1 MVIIIPFYSHKKN
14 NIDDIY
20 KCFSNFYITQP
31 YEYELPS
38 FVYNSLL
45 PKKITCNCS
54 EKAIMACKASLMN
67 DIDTFYKIITSNEP
81 NTIKNYGR
89 QVKNFDDKKWL
100 EFVDYIAYD
109 TVYQKFK
116 KNIYLQKILL
126 STKDAILV
134 EAALKDKL
142 WGVGIHIDDNDIY
155 DIEKWKGKNLL
166 GNTLMEVRKQL
177 IAELDIEGDKKLE
190 IYLNKKYL

>member
-1 MVIIIPFYSHKKN
+1 M
-14 NIDDIY
+14 
-20 KCFSNFYITQP
+20 
-31 YEYELPS
+31 
-38 FVYNSLL
+38 
-45 PKKITCNCS
+45 CS
-54 EKAIMACKASLMN
+54 SDL
-67 DIDTFYKIITSNEP
+67 DTFYKIVYSYEP
-81 NTIKNYGR
+81 NIIKNYGR

-100 EFVDYIAYD
+100 EAVNDIAYD

-116 KNIYLQKILL
+116 KNNYLQKILL

-142 WGVGIHIDDNDIY
+142 WGVGIHINDNDIY
-155 DIEKWKGKNLL
+155 NIEKWKGKNLL

>member
-1 MVIIIPFYSHKKN
+1 MVAIIPFYSHKKN
-14 NIDDIY
+14 NIDY
-20 KCFSNFYITQP
+20 VYTCFSNFYITKP
-31 YEYELPS
+31 YEFELPS
-38 FVYNSLL
+38 YVWYSLL

-67 DIDTFYKIITSNEP
+67 DTDTFYKIISSNEP
-81 NTIKNYGR
+81 NVIKNYGR

-166 GNTLMEVRKQL
+166 GNALMEVRKQL
-177 IAELDIEGDKKLE
+177 IAELGIKEDKDLE
-190 IYLNKKYL
+190 NYLYK